1 MEGYG
6 ESGSGKQARKCSEK
20 VASVCQW
27 ALLLFGDQ
35 YIDSY
40 LVWSLPPFIPFFL
53 LSFFLLS
60 PGLLHSF
67 CFTVGFCVGTVGWK
81 CIIFQILKDIPR
93 MTSLAHLFQQKP
105 VQEVSI
111 ALACGVRA
119 LGPLGSVICCVGL
132 GLGRKMPVNVAWKGL
147 VVVAVCLVI
156 NKKPCIFWMVHV
168 SIKCSAL
175 LKGFICSCGIWLN
188 TLSFLKIINIVIKIC
203 NIRELD

>member
-1 MEGYG
+1 MEGDG
-6 ESGSGKQARKCSEK
+6 ESGSGKQARKCSVK

-27 ALLLFGDQ
+27 ALLLFRDQ
-35 YIDSY
+35 CVDSY
-40 LVWSLPPFIPFFL
+40 LVWSLPPFVPFFFFFLLPFFL
-53 LSFFLLS
+53 LSL
-60 PGLLHSF
+60 GLLHSF
-67 CFTVGFCVGTVGWK
+67 CSTVGFCVGTVGWK

-156 NKKPCIFWMVHV
+156 NKAPGIFWMVHV
-168 SIKCSAL
+168 SIKWSAL
-175 LKGFICSCGIWLN
+175 LKVFICSCGIWLN
-188 TLSFLKIINIVIKIC
+188 TLSLF
-203 NIRELD
+203 

>member
-1 MEGYG
+1 M
-6 ESGSGKQARKCSEK
+6 
-20 VASVCQW
+20 SVGTAVVWRSVHRQ
-27 ALLLFGDQ
+27 LLG
-35 YIDSY
+35 
-40 LVWSLPPFIPFFL
+40 LVFTPFHSFFFL

-119 LGPLGSVICCVGL
+119 LGPPGKCDLLCGPRFGQEDASECCMKRLGCCCRLFG
-132 GLGRKMPVNVAWKGL
+132 
-147 VVVAVCLVI
+147 
-156 NKKPCIFWMVHV
+156 
-168 SIKCSAL
+168 
-175 LKGFICSCGIWLN
+175 
-188 TLSFLKIINIVIKIC
+188 
-203 NIRELD
+203 D